1 MTTETLPDLKGEAPA
16 ESPTSGFDGSG
27 MISDVANTAKD
38 LANGDALGVA
48 MDGAASAMDTLGV
61 IEDPLGS
68 LLSAGIGW
76 LIEHL
81 DFLRKPL
88 DLLAG
93 NPGEIAAQAATWT
106 NIGAEMKKIGEDYQ
120 KSIGA
125 DVPQWKSAA
134 GDSYR
139 AKGKELA
146 ESLSA
151 FAEAADGAAGGITLG
166 GVLVGTERGIIR
178 DLISTFVGKMIE
190 RAIIALASS
199 WCTFGASVAAF
210 IADAVAEGS
219 IVAGK
224 CASRISKVLDQLA
237 QLMGKFGKLGHAVEA
252 LAQKLKG
259 FAKDAG
265 QFAGK
270 AKATSKAWQNTPSQ
284 FGKDA
289 NTFLRAHAGESVVKS
304 VDDGQSVGGFAKD
317 TAKGAVGEQFTTG
330 EEHNSFPAGAT
341 ELGRQSHEANEHGE
355 EANENAEKLVEK
367 QEFPR
372 KSGSLAE

>member
-1 MTTETLPDLKGEAPA
+1 MATETLPDLKGEAPA

-48 MDGAASAMDTLGV
+48 MDGAASALDTLGV

-68 LLSAGIGW
+68 LLSAGVGW

-88 DLLAG
+88 DMLAG

-106 NIGAEMKKIGEDYQ
+106 NIGAEMKKLGEDYQ
-120 KSIGA
+120 KSIDA
-125 DVPQWKSAA
+125 DIPQWKSGA
-134 GDSYR
+134 GENYR
-139 AKGKELA
+139 TKGKELA

-178 DLISTFVGKMIE
+178 DLISTFIGKLIE

-210 IADAVAEGS
+210 IVDAVAEGS
-219 IVAGK
+219 ILAGK
-224 CASRISKVLDQLA
+224 CASRIAKVLDQLA
-237 QLMGKFGKLGHAVEA
+237 QLMGKFGKLGHAIESLA
-252 LAQKLKG
+252 LKLKG

-265 QFAGK
+265 QFAGRVK
-270 AKATSKAWQNTPSQ
+270 AGKDAATESGRQ

-289 NTFLRAHAGESVVKS
+289 EAFVRAKSSKDIVESVDKGEPLKQV
-304 VDDGQSVGGFAKD
+304 VPDTIKD
-317 TAKGAVGEQFTTG
+317 ALGEQFTTG
-330 EEHNSFPAGAT
+330 SEHDKFPLAPV
-341 ELGRQSHEANEHGE
+341 ELGRQSHEANEHTE
-355 EANENAEKLVEK
+355 EAEEHAEKAV
-367 QEFPR
+367 EFPR

>member
-1 MTTETLPDLKGEAPA
+1 MATETMPDLKGEAPA
-16 ESPTSGFDGSG
+16 ASPTSGFDGSG

-48 MDGAASAMDTLGV
+48 MDGAASALDTLGV
-61 IEDPLGS
+61 VADPLGS
-68 LLSAGIGW
+68 LLSAGVGW

-120 KSIGA
+120 KSIDA
-125 DVPQWKSAA
+125 DIPQWKSGA
-134 GDSYR
+134 GDHYR

-219 IVAGK
+219 ILAGK

-237 QLMGKFGKLGHAVEA
+237 QLMSKFGKLGHAIESLA
-252 LAQKLKG
+252 LKLKG

-270 AKATSKAWQNTPSQ
+270 VKASKSAWEESGRQ

-289 NTFLRAHAGESVVKS
+289 QTFVRAKSSEDVVKS
-304 VDDGQSVGGFAKD
+304 VDDGQSAGRFAKD
-317 TAKGAVGEQFTTG
+317 TIKDGVGEQFTTG
-330 EEHNSFPAGAT
+330 EAHDKFPLGAV
-341 ELGRQSHEANEHGE
+341 ELGRQNHEANEHTK
-355 EANENAEKLVEK
+355 EADEHAEKLVEY
-367 QEFPR
+367 PR

>member
-1 MTTETLPDLKGEAPA
+1 MTETMPDLKGEAPA
-16 ESPTSGFDGSG
+16 SSPTSMFDGSG
-27 MISDVANTAKD
+27 VISDVANTAKD

-48 MDGAASAMDTLGV
+48 MDGAASALDTLGV

-68 LLSAGIGW
+68 LLSAGVGW

-106 NIGAEMKKIGEDYQ
+106 NVGAEMKKIAEDYQ
-120 KSIGA
+120 KSIDA
-125 DVPQWKSAA
+125 DIPRWRSGA
-134 GDSYR
+134 GDNYR

-151 FAEAADGAAGGITLG
+151 FADAADGAAGGITLG

-178 DLISTFVGKMIE
+178 DLISTFISELIE

-224 CASRISKVLDQLA
+224 CASRIAKVLDQLA
-237 QLMGKFGKLGHAVEA
+237 QLMNKFGKLGHAIES

-270 AKATSKAWQNTPSQ
+270 VKASKSAWEESGKQV
-284 FGKDA
+284 GKDA
-289 NTFLRAHAGESVVKS
+289 EKFVRAHTKEAVVKS
-304 VDDGQSVGGFAKD
+304 VDEGQSLGKFAKE
-317 TAKGAVGEQFTTG
+317 TGKEAVKEQFTTG
-330 EEHNSFPAGAT
+330 DDKDEFPDGLT
-341 ELGRQSHEANEHGE
+341 EVGRQSHEASEHND
-355 EANENAEKLVEK
+355 EAEENAKKLVE
-367 QEFPR
+367 
-372 KSGSLAE
+372 

>member
-1 MTTETLPDLKGEAPA
+1 MTVTMPDLKGEAPA
-16 ESPTSGFDGSG
+16 PSPTAMFDGSG
-27 MISDVANTAKD
+27 PISDVANTAKD

-48 MDGAASAMDTLGV
+48 MDGAATALDTLGV

-68 LLSAGIGW
+68 LLSAGVGW

-120 KSIGA
+120 KSIDA
-125 DVPQWKSAA
+125 DLPQWKSGA

-146 ESLSA
+146 ESLAA
-151 FAEAADGAAGGITLG
+151 FAEAADGAAGGITIG

-178 DLISTFVGKMIE
+178 DLISTFVGKLIE

-199 WCTFGASVAAF
+199 WCTFGASIAAF

-219 IVAGK
+219 ILAGK

-237 QLMGKFGKLGHAVEA
+237 QLMSKFGKLGHAIESLA
-252 LAQKLKG
+252 LKLKG

-270 AKATSKAWQNTPSQ
+270 VKASKSAWEESGKQ

-289 NTFLRAHAGESVVKS
+289 EKFARARSSEKVVESV
-304 VDDGQSVGGFAKD
+304 DNGQSVGGFAKD
-317 TAKGAVGEQFTTG
+317 TAKDAVKEQFTTG
-330 EEHNSFPAGAT
+330 EDGDKFPAGVT
-341 ELGRQSHEANEHGE
+341 ELGRQGHEANEHTE
-355 EANENAEKLVEK
+355 EADENAEKL
-367 QEFPR
+367 EFPSR
-372 KSGSLAE
+372 SGRLAE